1 MSELEDKEKII
12 SSLFEVKGK
21 LFDAKG
27 NTQLTPIVM
36 KIWLGHVRE
45 YTADQV
51 LDAVMKYTSK
61 QFAKTLDIADFLT
74 CLPGR
79 MKRLSA
85 DEAWALAMQA
95 MNEDDTVVWTNEI
108 ARAWGVCREVMPDK
122 VAARMAFRD
131 AYNRI
136 SDEGGK
142 PVIEVSRGTDSGL
155 YKSRIESAVASG
167 LLPPTHSAALML
179 ENKSAGEVKKL
190 PHGAV
195 MSAIAR
201 IASNNKNNAAKLEE
215 MRDAIRSATPE
226 KAKREYAKLRKAVI
240 A

>member
-12 SSLFEVKGK
+12 AGLFEVKGR

-61 QFAKTLDIADFLT
+61 QFAKTLDISDFLT
-74 CLPGR
+74 CLNVCDADSKKASII
-79 MKRLSA
+79 KRLF
-85 DEAWALAMQA
+85 ALRGKTGELTGDVFDFWMRSF
-95 MNEDDTVVWTNEI
+95 T
-108 ARAWGVCREVMPDK
+108 
-122 VAARMAFRD
+122 
-131 AYNRI
+131 RI
-136 SDEGGK
+136 SDENFAYAANEYVNNDRSQGV
-142 PVIEVSRGTDSGL
+142 PLISGVKAFL
-155 YKSRIESAVASG
+155 PKQAPYHSESAPNIKR
-167 LLPPTHSAALML
+167 LPQGPI
-179 ENKSAGEVKKL
+179 
-190 PHGAV
+190 
-195 MSAIAR
+195 MSAIAH
-201 IASNNKNNAAKLEE
+201 IAGNNKNNAAKLEE
-215 MRDAIRSATPE
+215 MRAAIRSATPE